1 MPGFPVGIFTKK
13 GFPICQKKLK
23 LDNKL
28 GTEKGIQRNIEGK
41 YEKNKII
48 MIKTG
53 QKRPINA
60 DPCCECDETFGVYR
74 QKE

>member
-41 YEKNKII
+41 YEKKKEKNNDKDRPKKTNKCRS
-48 MIKTG
+48 ML
-53 QKRPINA
+53 Q
-60 DPCCECDETFGVYR
+60 V
-74 QKE
+74 